1 MEYDYEFWRA
11 NCGKSGQEMTR
22 EYGGDGGNWRRKI
35 RCARLKYPDLNWYTH
50 GNTSKVIPQTK
61 PNQKEYKTTVE
72 IKPDGSYFSDRL
84 IAINEEQLKDPDF
97 LLEAHGFD
105 VNAWELIS
113 AKNNIWNVYSKG
125 DDGHDISTL
134 YASKITVKPREVAF
148 DLNVI
153 IEQMQ
158 DVKPAKV
165 KRASEPVR
173 SECLEIPLFDMHFG
187 VSTFEHYVNTLERT
201 LSNIQRNSWSA
212 ILFPV
217 GSDLFH
223 NDNFRSTTARGTI
236 VDKMNVGQAWH
247 DAGTFYA
254 TLIEKAFER
263 SINVHLIYVKGNHD
277 ESMSWTFCQWLAARY
292 PHLECDLDIYERKIF
307 TFGDICVGYTHG
319 DKIVQD
325 FDRMFL
331 SEFPEFASAKV
342 KEIHTAHR
350 HHEQIIGKD
359 HFGTMVRTLP
369 TANRA
374 DAWTSDNG
382 FVGTN
387 KRFQLFEYE
396 QTRLKSIIYV

>member
-11 NCGKSGQEMTR
+11 NCMKSGEQMGR
-22 EYGGDGGNWRRKI
+22 EYGGDGGNWRGKI
-35 RCARLKYPDLNWYTH
+35 RYARLKYPTLDWYKH
-50 GNTSKVIPQTK
+50 GNTSKDVPQIN
-61 PNQKEYKTTVE
+61 PNKESYKTTVE

-105 VNAWELIS
+105 ITVWELIS

-125 DDGHDISTL
+125 EDGHDISTL
-134 YASKITVKPREVAF
+134 YASKISVKPREVAF
-148 DLNVI
+148 DLNAI
-153 IEQMQ
+153 IERME
-158 DVKPAKV
+158 DVQAVEV
-165 KRASEPVR
+165 KRQNEPVR
-173 SECLEIPLFDMHFG
+173 RECLEIPLFDMHFG
-187 VSTFEHYVNTLERT
+187 GSTFEHYTDTLERT
-201 LSNIQRNSWSA
+201 LFNIRRNSWSA
-212 ILFPV
+212 IVFPV

-223 NDNFRSTTARGTI
+223 NDNFRGTTAKGTI
-236 VDKMNVGQAWH
+236 VDKMDVDQAWV

-263 SINVHLIYVKGNHD
+263 SIDVHLIYVKGNHD
-277 ESMSWTFCQWLAARY
+277 ESMSWAFCQWLAARY
-292 PHLECDLDIYERKIF
+292 PYLQCDLEIRERKVF
-307 TFGDICVGYTHG
+307 TFGDVCVGYTHG

-350 HHEQIIGKD
+350 HAEQFGKD
-359 HFGTMVRTLP
+359 QFGTMVRTLP
-369 TANRA
+369 TANKT
-374 DAWTSDNG
+374 DGWTSDNG

-396 QTRLKSIIYV
+396 KTRLKSIIYV